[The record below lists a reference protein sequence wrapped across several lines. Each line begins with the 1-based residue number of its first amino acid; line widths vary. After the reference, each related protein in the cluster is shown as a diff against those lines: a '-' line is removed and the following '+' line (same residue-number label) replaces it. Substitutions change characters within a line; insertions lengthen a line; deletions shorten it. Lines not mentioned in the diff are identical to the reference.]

1 MDFSLS
7 TDHEILRDSVR
18 SFAEKEIKPVAG
30 NWTKKKSFPMKP
42 CKKWQSWVFSESLF
56 PSNTAGRPWIT
67 SYILP
72 WRIC

>member
-30 NWTKKKSFPMKP
+30 ELDEKEDRIIDVYK
-42 CKKWQSWVFSESLF
+42 LF
-56 PSNTAGRPWIT
+56 CLISAA
-67 SYILP
+67 
-72 WRIC
+72 